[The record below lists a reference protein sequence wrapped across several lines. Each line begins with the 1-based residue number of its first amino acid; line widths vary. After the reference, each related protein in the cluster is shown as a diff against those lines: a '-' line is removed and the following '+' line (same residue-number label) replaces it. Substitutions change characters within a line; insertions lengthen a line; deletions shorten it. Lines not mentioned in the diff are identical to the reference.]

1 MQQEK
6 ACGKK
11 LKYYFAEVPTPL
23 TLKILRSEAI
33 AFAKVESKFPEPALF
48 GVTDG
53 KAVGTY
59 LEHKFQAYL
68 QGKYQYVR
76 GSSAKGIDFP
86 KLDVDIKVTSI
97 RQPQS
102 SCPFK
107 SARQKIYGLGYSLLV
122 FVYDKHDDPKTQT
135 GQLEIRHTIFVEKEC
150 TADHQMTTA
159 LRRIIENGAN
169 RDDVLAL
176 FEERLLP
183 VDDIEAEKLA
193 EEVVRTPPPVG
204 YLTISNALQWRL
216 QYSRVIEQA
225 GKVKGV
231 LRLE

>member
-1 MQQEK
+1 V
-6 ACGKK
+6 A
-11 LKYYFAEVPTPL
+11 APL
-23 TLKILRSEAI
+23 NIDTLRREAI
-33 AFAKVESKFPEPALF
+33 AFAKVESKFPEPSLY

-68 QGKYQYVR
+68 QGKYEYAK

-86 KLDVDIKVTSI
+86 GLGVDLKVTSI

-102 SCPFK
+102 SCPFT

-122 FVYDKHDDPKTQT
+122 FVYEKQDDSQTQT
-135 GQLEIRHTIFVEKEC
+135 GRLEFKHTIFVEKER
-150 TADHQMTTA
+150 TADYQITIA
-159 LRRIIENGAN
+159 LRKLIENGAN
-169 RDDVLAL
+169 RDDILAC
-176 FEERLLP
+176 FEERFLP
-183 VDDIEAEKLA
+183 VDNIEAATLA
-193 EEVVRTPPPVG
+193 EEVLRVPPLIG

-216 QYSRVIEQA
+216 QYSRAIEQA
-225 GKVKGV
+225 GKAEGV